1 MTAGATGAWA
11 DDNYYSQDYNS
22 QTVATNTW
30 ASAFLAG
37 SLSLQ
42 NGSGDDKY
50 IQFADNSSNTGPRT
64 AYSQFNVTYGGD
76 AYILEFDAA
85 ITTQSSNNIAHWT
98 ELVVASNNYSLAGN
112 QYFVDKNTASKNYLF
127 MLRSDQGADNT
138 VTSYYINGG
147 STPITIASGSLF
159 HVKLTVSVTNKK
171 VKYVLTGAVS
181 TSGTY
186 TITDDSGLY
195 AQALVATL
203 GRQASSS
210 IKVDNVFIRK
220 LGWDVTLYST
230 YLTNGNEDNKIAS
243 GYPAFYNP
251 DNVTSVSYN
260 YDGTVLGNYDKAY
273 PPRMKST
280 GDGTVTVTIGT
291 GSDAITSSYTYRV
304 NSAAGGGTYDAATK
318 TYTFDKVG
326 TVANKSVSDV
336 PGITMSFNGGPTA
349 LVVDRSGTKYLKV
362 IDANGYSHPNL
373 NEGGSTIPPENNWGG
388 TFYKFVPSV
397 DGKLSVTGNFDYM
410 KLYESDGATLTTS
423 ANSGTSFSD
432 VDLKSGKTYYL
443 YNAGS
448 DNKGSTTPLL
458 HSFSY
463 TPNASSLTFR
473 NPQPVITVDISEG
486 SYTNP
491 AISAQGLPISYE
503 ITSGSSYA
511 SIDQTTGKVTF
522 TANLTEP
529 SYSITVKATDG
540 SEAIS
545 YTLNLVR
552 RTWIF
557 DDNSKWTTTSSQLG
571 TNWDTGQTYTGNG
584 LNGTTFCREKNA
596 YNYTE
601 LISSGTTPLPETRG
615 LLISKAANNDR
626 LYIAPKDY
634 STNFLATR
642 ATFIAIDD
650 VQEGQTVTVDWYGGN
665 SSAVLDLSDA
675 AGENVRGTKRGPTTL
690 TVTQDGRVSI
700 ASNAVVSYIRSIKV
714 STPTRAIG
722 TLNYAKTVLSGSNTQ
737 VLTGFTITDEAG
749 TADLSSAYYAPQYFT
764 SSNPSVV
771 SVDASTGLIQ
781 ALSTGV
787 AVITATA
794 TAKSSATHQETVT
807 LIATIEV
814 VNDANTRIRTIDIDD
829 LLYTTNVSASNGLNR
844 RIPGFDIAFEGGD
857 GAKCNYA
864 SSVILRNGTGKMTI
878 TPRVR
883 EGETVT
889 ITKALVTVKSAT
901 DTPTWIINGGSAE
914 SVSEGGITLGSLSG
928 TKLTI
933 ESGSG
938 SIEITDIKIYYR
950 CSNSDNADYCLDET
964 KVAPTFGFNTQH
976 FMRVPADGREVTQTP
991 TLVEGDWFKSF
1002 NVSYTYTSNNAAIA
1016 TINSDGTNGQLV
1028 ASGQATITA
1037 TFYETAYFA
1046 AATASYSVSNTLLP
1060 GESYGVISIAAGQKI
1075 HIQASASAANTNL
1088 TLSGTA
1094 TSTLTYGTTEERRNT
1109 YANTAGTVTLSNG
1122 TDKNITIYSV
1132 HVVTSILRQ
1141 WLYYAG
1147 QEENYLEQVQ
1157 FNGFSTGAIAGFRII
1172 DIGDPENPIDL
1183 TDAYAL
1189 SSSGT
1194 FSVGNASVLS
1204 GLDSSTG
1211 SATATIGSTTISH
1224 DIVKT
1229 GQADGYND
1237 TYSITSTVTVLNF
1250 GATNDVVWSFI
1261 NNIANVDKT
1270 LGDGWAWD
1278 DRGFH
1283 YGYFADYKPITAYDG
1298 SVYAPSN
1305 AQQMHGVMLKDE
1317 FRWYAAEVTR
1327 GLRANLSSPNSSI
1340 KFPVKA
1346 GMEIDIEVATSSAD
1360 IVHTISNVTDLTG
1373 ATTTNLEI
1381 DNAGWAN
1388 NIHAYYLAKADG
1400 CVEIRSNDKV
1410 GMYLKSITLRV
1421 PKIHF
1426 KDDIVTVLNTASS
1439 TVTNATINVPSTS
1452 LQYLSYEILSGYSFD
1467 ADGNEELLADV
1478 NTFATIGSNG
1488 VVTLTGTEGWITV
1501 KVTNTN
1507 PNPTNLEP
1515 REGTYTLYAVD
1526 FRFDPATESLNLDD
1540 DPNKNKEMDFSRRPI
1555 GINKVATPIN
1565 YSFEIPSGSNAKAI
1579 LRQSTNPD
1587 PALTTYL
1594 LTAYN
1599 KGEIIVKA
1607 KTGRIEATCTLT
1619 VSGHTFEKVVDVLSE
1634 SDIADNDYT
1643 YTINL
1648 PDYYNADNSSQ
1659 WSLAWAYEGVFS
1671 KIPTVTL
1678 DLTIP
1683 DGLTGDA
1690 RAAYPG
1696 KLNIKDLYGTD
1707 ATHRS
1712 HGAIRFI
1719 ASHSSGNSTQFVL
1732 TLSYPASSGKK
1743 WDFYRSTT
1751 GLKAQTDHDNK
1762 IGDYVGTHLNPQ
1774 TVSSYTITGTGNTD
1788 AETHW
1793 TTDAS
1798 WTKIYRN
1805 GDKEPRWAYGGSV
1818 KCDNAFIIEETAG
1831 LQIETPKE
1839 SFYVDNNT
1847 TAAYCH
1853 VGLHSRSTITIPKLK
1868 QGDFVRLNLSRVIP
1882 NNGAI
1887 IEAKNV
1893 TDLADKPVTE
1903 VFTISRSQIDYKEND
1918 ILAVDENGSRIIPG
1932 YYTFKVA
1939 ADGDVSFTL
1948 ADEGYLDV
1956 LSVEIY
1962 DQSVTDTY
1970 LGTKAADGYQHTL
1983 TRVKSTDEGN
1993 PYAKTVLLKENDD
2006 TETLRLA
2013 FCHPMWSTSTGPA
2026 DYVLR
2031 SGPTANLDADLASD
2045 PWMSG
2050 GGVWYENGIITAR
2063 QGYGKIT
2070 VRMNNYTAD
2079 RKYLI
2084 GYSPDY
2090 TVTVGHHPHQD
2101 YPYTWN
2107 FTNISGGEVKGEGN
2121 NVYNSV
2127 NGDTDTWT
2135 SRGSNVFELDTDTE
2149 GGSFYVPGAT
2159 LVSTPRDLGEKG
2171 TRTALDAAGLGCDEF
2186 NGLGFNG
2193 QIMFKTESQSSS
2205 ARTNAPRRAA
2215 TPGAMTIDL
2224 LSYKMSDPNY
2234 IYRENLKAGNGT
2246 IMFYQQ
2252 KRIESDA
2259 DCGYAFDMDGYNT
2272 KYALLTPMRPFR
2284 VGDKIIIRA
2293 YPKDASGSGFSFY
2306 SGRYSDSHNG
2316 QLLQNTSTMSSVSEQ
2331 YIEYTVTSNDNIEG
2345 RSNVYLYYNGI
2356 GHSYLT
2362 EIYITG
2368 SYSAPASKML
2378 YAVAPTT
2385 ITIPDL
2391 NADGKQDWIY
2401 IKASQAP
2408 TAITNAT
2415 LVTDAAT
2422 GGADAAETDDNGI
2435 STYKYKVTAAG
2446 SSDVTFNGD
2455 TEIDQIG
2462 VTHILKEITK
2472 VGDDAWATESRDHS
2486 IDHTLTGYFTVN
2498 NVDAYTAT
2506 ATYDSKSKTTV
2517 TLHPT
2522 NPITGGVEAG
2532 GYVPEETGLVLRL
2545 KNVVDADLA
2554 KTNSWDGTT
2563 EKGKVPLFYPAITTG
2578 QTATTVDFPASNLM
2592 YPNLTENELVSETET
2607 VGGTDYTRFIL
2618 AKRYMTWRKQDGTV
2632 TYDDAFDDSK
2642 EVAAFYRMH
2651 LYGSDFDGESAT
2663 ALNTLG
2669 ANKAYLLLETSEINP
2684 AIWTSGSPS
2693 RRYVPIL
2700 GVSDMDEDFGD
2711 ESADGFCP
2719 SDKTYNLRGQAID
2732 TDGAP
2737 APGIYIRNGKKII
2750 IKR

>member
-1 MTAGATGAWA
+1 MTHNNTTYHTHTHAALRLLLLLLMTAGVTGAWGQS
-11 DDNYYSQDYNS
+11 NYFLTEQDYEGSTPTCDWVSDNTDRYTAAVES
-22 QTVATNTW
+22 GAHYVSVSAVGTGNNGTRVYTSITNVVTAGVSYILQFDIKIKGGDNQASWFQVNDATNT
-30 ASAFLAG
+30 AANPNGAA
-37 SLSLQ
+37 SLSTSILMLQ
-42 NGSGDDKY
+42 QTTAGGTTWRING
-50 IQFADNSSNTGPRT
+50 NSSQDVVLDYTKWYTIRLHKT
-64 AYSQFNVTYGGD
+64 A
-76 AYILEFDAA
+76 
-85 ITTQSSNNIAHWT
+85 
-98 ELVVASNNYSLAGN
+98 
-112 QYFVDKNTASKNYLF
+112 DKTFL
-127 MLRSDQGADNT
+127 
-138 VTSYYINGG
+138 
-147 STPITIASGSLF
+147 
-159 HVKLTVSVTNKK
+159 
-171 VKYVLTGAVS
+171 
-181 TSGTY
+181 
-186 TITDDSGLY
+186 TITDRDASTVVTGFNDVEITTNSTAGGLGNMEF
-195 AQALVATL
+195 ATK
-203 GRQASSS
+203 RYYSSLA
-210 IKVDNVFIRK
+210 IDNVSVQK
-220 LGWDVTLYST
+220 WGWDVIGHTVN
-230 YLTNGNEDNKIAS
+230 LTAANNDNKITSGMPTLYNPAS
-243 GYPAFYNP
+243 GTVAY
-251 DNVTSVSYN
+251 S
-260 YDGTVLGNYDKAY
+260 YDGTVIPNYDQTY
-273 PPRMKST
+273 PPRLKTM
-280 GDGTVTVTIGT
+280 GEGTVTATIGGRIST
-291 GSDAITSSYTYRV
+291 YTLYV
-304 NSAAGGGTYDAATK
+304 NSPTGGGTYNPATK

-326 TVANKSVSDV
+326 IVSNRSISDV

-349 LVVDRSGTKYLKV
+349 VVVDRDGTKYLKV
-362 IDANGYSHPNL
+362 VDANGYSHPNL
-373 NEGGSTIPPENNWGG
+373 NNGASTIPPENNWGG

-397 DGKLSVTGNFDYM
+397 DGKLNVTGNFDYM

-432 VDLKSGKTYYL
+432 VDLIIGKTYYL
-443 YNAGS
+443 YNAGN

-458 HSFSY
+458 HSFTF

-491 AISAQGLPISYE
+491 AISAVGLPVTYTVI
-503 ITSGSSYA
+503 SGSATVSA
-511 SIDQTTGKVTF
+511 DGKVTF
-522 TANLTEP
+522 DSGLAAQP
-529 SYSITVKATDG
+529 SSITVKATDG

-545 YTLNLVR
+545 YTISLVR
-552 RTWIF
+552 KTWIF
-557 DDNSKWTTTSSQLG
+557 DNPNLWTTTTSTDMGGKWNS
-571 TNWDTGQTYTGNG
+571 NGNDFVD
-584 LNGTTFCREKNA
+584 N
-596 YNYTE
+596 YNYNWAP
-601 LISSGTTPLPETRG
+601 LQIGSGNLPETNG
-615 LLISKAANNDR
+615 LLFQDNEKNPRI
-626 LYIAPKDY
+626 YIAPKGEP
-634 STNFLATR
+634 STYIAFR
-642 ATFIAIDD
+642 ASQIAIDD
-650 VQEGQTVTVDWYGGN
+650 VQAGQTVTVDWYGANG
-665 SSAVLDLSDA
+665 SAVLDLSDA
-675 AGENVRGTKRGPTTL
+675 AGENVRATKGNLATITATQTGRVTLSANPTT
-690 TVTQDGRVSI
+690 D
-700 ASNAVVSYIRSIKV
+700 YIRYIKV

-814 VNDANTRIRTIDIDD
+814 VDDANTRIRTIDIDD
-829 LLYTTNVSASNGLNR
+829 LLYTTNVSASNGLDR

-883 EGETVT
+883 EDETVT

-914 SVSEGGITLGSLSG
+914 SVSAGGVTLGSLSG

-1060 GESYGVISIAAGQKI
+1060 GENYGVISIAAGQKI

-1094 TSTLTYGTTEERRNT
+1094 TSTLTYGITEERRNT

-1261 NNIANVDKT
+1261 NNIANVDNT

-1283 YGYFADYKPITAYDG
+1283 YGYFADYKPITANGG

-1526 FRFDPATESLNLDD
+1526 FRFDPATASLNLD
-1540 DPNKNKEMDFSRRPI
+1540 NNYNKEMDFSRRPI

-1607 KTGRIEATCTLT
+1607 KTGRIEATCTLNVT
-1619 VSGHTFEKVVDVLSE
+1619 GHTFEKVVDVLSE

-1762 IGDYVGTHLNPQ
+1762 IGDYEGTHLNAQ
-1774 TVSSYTITGTGNTD
+1774 TVSSYTITGTGKTGTGSN
-1788 AETHW
+1788 W

-1805 GDKEPRWAYGGSV
+1805 GDKEPRWSYSKTV

-1970 LGTKAADGYQHTL
+1970 LGTKADDGYQHTL

-2006 TETLRLA
+2006 TETLGLA

-2079 RKYLI
+2079 HKYLI

-2107 FTNISGGEVKGEGN
+2107 FTNISGGEVKGEN
-2121 NVYNSV
+2121 NNAYNSV

-2159 LVSTPRDLGEKG
+2159 LVSTARDLGEKG
-2171 TRTALDAAGLGCDEF
+2171 TKTALDAAGLGCDEF

-2215 TPGAMTIDL
+2215 TPGAMEVSL
-2224 LSYKMSDPNY
+2224 LSYTMDNPNYNYKEELQAGNGIIYFGQNKRETSSNAACGY
-2234 IYRENLKAGNGT
+2234 IYRL
-2246 IMFYQQ
+2246 
-2252 KRIESDA
+2252 D
-2259 DCGYAFDMDGYNT
+2259 DGNT
-2272 KYALLTPMRPFR
+2272 KYIKMMPMRAFQ
-2284 VGDKIIIRA
+2284 VGDVIKIKALNGNIKLCL
-2293 YPKDASGSGFSFY
+2293 KDNDKNAAAVTTF
-2306 SGRYSDSHNG
+2306 DC
-2316 QLLQNTSTMSSVSEQ
+2316 TSTEAE
-2331 YIEYTVTSNDNIEG
+2331 YTYTVTSSD
-2345 RSNVYLYYNGI
+2345 GI
-2356 GHSYLT
+2356 AGQKFLC
-2362 EIYITG
+2362 IYRNSTTTLISEVSITG

-2391 NADGKQDWIY
+2391 NANGKQDWIY
-2401 IKASQAP
+2401 IKSSQAP

-2422 GGADAAETDDNGI
+2422 GGADAAETDANGI

-2522 NPITGGVEAG
+2522 NPITGGVESG

-2632 TYDDAFDDSK
+2632 IYDDAFDDSK

-2651 LYGSDFDGESAT
+2651 LYGSTFDGESAT

-2700 GVSDMDEDFGD
+2700 GVSDMDEDFG
-2711 ESADGFCP
+2711 EEGADGFCP